1 MDEIRVNFISVSHP
15 HFLSFLRRT
24 RIRSVRIF
32 TFGRVATGTAWET
45 GRRAFCRLRGG
56 VTHLRLVR
64 PSQAY
69 NPGLCSRFT
78 EPGNRRHPD
87 FAASRAPPGEVH
99 PMYSRRDSV
108 HFCLVFSRQ
117 PVSFMTGGTRWPSA
131 SETSPALQGLADG
144 AQVTGRLLPWARF
157 NRCAAASP

>member
-1 MDEIRVNFISVSHP
+1 MRSVGFVEVSLTCGWFAH
-15 HFLSFLRRT
+15 LRRT
-24 RIRSVRIF
+24 IQGFAAGSRNR
-32 TFGRVATGTAWET
+32 ATV
-45 GRRAFCRLRGG
+45 
-56 VTHLRLVR
+56 VTLTLQH
-64 PSQAY
+64 
-69 NPGLCSRFT
+69 PGL
-78 EPGNRRHPD
+78 P
-87 FAASRAPPGEVH
+87 AGEVH

-131 SETSPALQGLADG
+131 SETSPALQGLADD